1 MYESCMW
8 CFAFVLFG
16 HLHGMKQELYKIS
29 NCFLRRPTER
39 TIYYLI
45 ISWESNFA
53 NPVSFRFMM
62 KIAFVFW
69 RKDINQNEPLILR
82 YYGLGVVFS
91 SSILTRLEETHNVF
105 YCPWLQ
111 LILKHWQTHF
121 VVFAHANLLIKLG
134 AVMLMNLWIIF
145 RFWIKFWFAMQILHI
160 EAMNFNPFLAI
171 HEV

>member
-1 MYESCMW
+1 MRIFFPVSFIEKKNKNFFSFNGSLLCMSCMW

-16 HLHGMKQELYKIS
+16 HLHGMKQELNKIS

-91 SSILTRLEETHNVF
+91 SSILTRLEETHNAL

-121 VVFAHANLLIKLG
+121 VVFCPRQSTN
-134 AVMLMNLWIIF
+134 
-145 RFWIKFWFAMQILHI
+145 
-160 EAMNFNPFLAI
+160 
-171 HEV
+171 